1 MIFPALKKYFLD
13 NFDIRQLEQS
23 GKKYPNLGFNARK
36 KTKHKWFETQD
47 QIAYYAEFK
56 KEKVVYSEIVR
67 EPQFYYDKGKFYVEA
82 TAFLMTGSHLRY
94 LCGLLN
100 SRPVE
105 FFFKRYYAGGGLGEE
120 GYRYK
125 KAFLE
130 KLPIPPITSEN
141 RSLVRRIELLV
152 SRILARKRL
161 LARKRRNPHA
171 SARDLE
177 GAIDELVYRLYDL
190 TDDEIR
196 LIEGK

>member
-1 MIFPALKKYFLD
+1 MRLDIDDFPALKNYFLD

-23 GKKYPNLGFNARK
+23 GKKYPNLGFDARK
-36 KTKHKWFETQD
+36 KTNNKWFETQD
-47 QIAYYAEFK
+47 QIAYYAELK

-130 KLPIPPITSEN
+130 KLPIPSITSEN

-152 SRILARKRL
+152 NRI

-171 SARDLE
+171 STRDLE
-177 GAIDELVYRLYDL
+177 RKIDELVYRLYDL

>member
-1 MIFPALKKYFLD
+1 LRLDIDDFPALKNYFLD

-23 GKKYPNLGFNARK
+23 GKKYPNLGFDARK
-36 KTKHKWFETQD
+36 KTNNKWFETQD
-47 QIAYYAEFK
+47 QIAYYAELK

-130 KLPIPPITSEN
+130 KLPIPSITSEN

-152 SRILARKRL
+152 NRI

-171 SARDLE
+171 STRDLE
-177 GAIDELVYRLYDL
+177 RKIDELVYRLYDL
-190 TDDEIR
+190 TPDEIR